1 MSVATSIPSWLTTEW
16 LTDVPRESR
25 DLSSGRVESFEI
37 ESARDTLISSVGRI
51 RLMYSGTSDAAP
63 RFLFLKTLR
72 DDLGGAML
80 RGHRREAEFYAS
92 VAPPTPA
99 DLLPRCYDATFLDDG
114 PVFRLLF
121 EDLSDTHDVVS
132 AWPIPPTFE
141 QCERIVQTYARFHA
155 FWWDH
160 RELGTSVGRFVT
172 PEELKNFLGEYQRRF
187 AMFVDTLGDR
197 LSPERRR
204 RYERAID
211 AGERL
216 LERRRSNRNLTIVHG
231 DAHVWNLLYPREGAS
246 DSVRLIDW
254 DSWQVDVAT
263 DDLAYM
269 MAVHWYPER
278 RRLLERRYLELYH
291 AALLEGGVAGYGFDA
306 LWEDYRLSVV
316 WQLVIPVWQ
325 CSLKLGAWIWWGH
338 LERVM
343 LAFDDLGCA
352 DLLG

>member
-1 MSVATSIPSWLTTEW
+1 MAQVPSWLTAEW
-16 LTDVPRESR
+16 LTDVLRESGELR
-25 DLSSGRVESFEI
+25 NGRVESFEV
-37 ESARDTLISSVGRI
+37 ESARDTVISKVGRI
-51 RLMYSGTSDAAP
+51 CPVYSGTSDGAP
-63 RFLFLKTLR
+63 RSLFFKTLR
-72 DDLGGAML
+72 HDLGGAML
-80 RGHRREAEFYAS
+80 RGHRREAEFYAT
-92 VAPPTPA
+92 VAPRTPS
-99 DLLPRCYDATFLDDG
+99 DLLPRCYDATFLDEG

-121 EDLSDTHDVVS
+121 EDLSNTHDVVS
-132 AWPIPPTFE
+132 PWPLPPTFE
-141 QCERIVQTYARFHA
+141 QCEQIVQTYARFHA

-172 PEELKNFLGEYQRRF
+172 LEELRNFLGEYQRRF
-187 AMFVDTLGDR
+187 TLFADTLGDR

-231 DAHVWNLLYPREGAS
+231 DAHVWNLLYPREGTP
-246 DSVRLIDW
+246 DSIRLIDW

-291 AALLEGGVAGYGFDA
+291 ATLVKAGVTRYGFDA

-325 CSLKLGAWIWWGH
+325 CSMKLGAWIWWGH

-343 LAFDDLGCA
+343 LAFEDLGCA
-352 DLLG
+352 ELLG